1 MVLPLSG
8 NFGKKFSKY
17 YLNLKNYE
25 KKNEMLIFL
34 FEIVGLVTIQRI
46 KMTVCLYLTN
56 PREG

>member
-1 MVLPLSG
+1 MVLPLNG

-25 KKNEMLIFL
+25 KKNEMFFL
-34 FEIVGLVTIQRI
+34 FEIVGLVTIQRT

-56 PREG
+56 PREA

>member
-1 MVLPLSG
+1 MVLPLNG

-25 KKNEMLIFL
+25 KNEMLIFL

>member
-1 MVLPLSG
+1 MVLPLNG

-34 FEIVGLVTIQRI
+34 FEIVGLVTIQGL
-46 KMTVCLYLTN
+46 K
-56 PREG
+56 

>member
-1 MVLPLSG
+1 M
-8 NFGKKFSKY
+8 K
-17 YLNLKNYE
+17 
-25 KKNEMLIFL
+25 KKNEMLFFL